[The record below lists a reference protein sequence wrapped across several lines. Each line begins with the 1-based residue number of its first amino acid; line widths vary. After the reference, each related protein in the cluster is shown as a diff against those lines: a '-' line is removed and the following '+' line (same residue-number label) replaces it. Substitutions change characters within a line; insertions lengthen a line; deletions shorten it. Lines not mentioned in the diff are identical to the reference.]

1 MLLAPVPTTT
11 AATDPATKA
20 AFHRHIGQL
29 NQPRI
34 APLQL
39 VLGLLL
45 LLSAV
50 LAYVASPPTI
60 WDYTSAVWQNL
71 FGVILCGLVLL
82 LLRFSTPRMA
92 SLAYGYA
99 ILGWGNNELFRFVA
113 EVRIRHADHAG
124 EALLLYYITRYLA
137 GLGVVWRPRDFGI
150 ALALNHIL
158 LAVVFYWQGQTT
170 IIINFAVWTTTAWL
184 ASYLLYRA
192 ERSAFVAGMQ
202 LKAQNTQLAHANARL
217 AQLNQEKTDLMA
229 IAAHDLRSPL
239 MGMTVLL
246 NLTAAEAGRAWA
258 AGVSSLRAIEQS
270 CKDMAD
276 LVTRVLDAHQA
287 EDGVGRLPLAA
298 ADIRPIVNR
307 AVDAHLPRAAAKS
320 IALTMDLPPEP
331 CMAMLDARALE
342 RVLDNLGSN
351 AIKFSPRSGRV
362 HIRVQQGDAG
372 SGPAIAVSD
381 TGPGIAD
388 DDRSRL
394 FRKFARLRARPT
406 DGESSSGLGLYIVK
420 RLVDEMGGTIAV
432 AGSPGEGAT
441 FTVTLAPPS
450 V

>member
-1 MLLAPVPTTT
+1 MLLSPVSTPDPPITK
-11 AATDPATKA
+11 AAKA
-20 AFHRHIGQL
+20 AFHAQIGL
-29 NQPRI
+29 INRPRL

-50 LAYVASPPTI
+50 IAYLASPPTI
-60 WDYTSAVWQNL
+60 WDYTSAVWLNL
-71 FGVILCGLVLL
+71 FGAMLCGLVLL
-82 LLRFSTPRMA
+82 LLRFSSPRIA

-113 EVRIRHADHAG
+113 EVRVRHADHAG
-124 EALLLYYITRYLA
+124 EALLIYYITRYLA
-137 GLGVVWRPRDFGI
+137 GLGVVWRPRDLGI

-158 LAVVFYWQGQTT
+158 LGVVFYWQGQTT

-192 ERSAFVAGMQ
+192 ERSAFIAGAQ
-202 LKAQNTQLAHANARL
+202 LKAQNAELAQANGRL

-246 NLTAAEAGRAWA
+246 NLTAAEAARAWA

-287 EDGVGRLPLAA
+287 EDGAGRLPLAP
-298 ADIRPIVNR
+298 ADIRPIVSR
-307 AVDAHLPRAAAKS
+307 AVDAHSQRAAAKS
-320 IALTMDLPPEP
+320 IALTMELPDEP
-331 CMAMLDARALE
+331 CVAMLDAKALE

-351 AIKFSPRSGRV
+351 AIKFSPPSGRV
-362 HIRVQQGDAG
+362 HIRVKPADAA
-372 SGPAIAVSD
+372 SGPVIAVSD
-381 TGPGIAD
+381 SGPGISE

-406 DGESSSGLGLYIVK
+406 AGESSSGLGLYIVK
-420 RLVDEMGGTIAV
+420 RLIDDMGGSIAV
-432 AGSPGEGAT
+432 TGMPGEGAT
-441 FTVTLAPPS
+441 FTVTLTSPS

>member
-1 MLLAPVPTTT
+1 MLFAPVSTT
-11 AATDPATKA
+11 AAPINKATKD
-20 AFHRHIGQL
+20 AFHRQIAL
-29 NQPRI
+29 INQPRL

-39 VLGLLL
+39 VLGGLL

-50 LAYVASPPTI
+50 IAYFSSPPTI
-60 WDYTSAVWQNL
+60 WDYTSAVWLNL
-71 FGVILCGLVLL
+71 FGAMLCGLVLL
-82 LLRFSTPRMA
+82 LLRFSSPRMA

-113 EVRIRHADHAG
+113 EVRLRHADHAG
-124 EALLLYYITRYLA
+124 EALLIYYITRYLA
-137 GLGVVWRPRDFGI
+137 GLGVVWRPRDLGL

-192 ERSAFVAGMQ
+192 ERSAFIAGAQ
-202 LKAQNTQLAHANARL
+202 LKAQNAELAQANARL

-246 NLTAAEAGRAWA
+246 NLTAAEAARAWS
-258 AGVSSLRAIEQS
+258 AGVSALRAIEQS

-287 EDGVGRLPLAA
+287 EDGLGRLPLAP
-298 ADIRPIVNR
+298 ADIRPIVAR
-307 AVDAHLPRAAAKS
+307 AVDAHQPRAAAKS
-320 IALTMDLPPEP
+320 IALTLDLPQEP
-331 CMAMLDARALE
+331 CMAMLDAKALE

-351 AIKFSPRSGRV
+351 AVKFSPPSGRV
-362 HIRVQQGDAG
+362 HVRVQHGDPAT
-372 SGPAIAVSD
+372 GPVIAITDS
-381 TGPGIAD
+381 GPGISD
-388 DDRSRL
+388 DDRSGL

-406 DGESSSGLGLYIVK
+406 AGESSSGLGLYIVK
-420 RLVDEMGGTIAV
+420 RLVDDMGGTIAV
-432 AGSPGEGAT
+432 GGLPGEGAT

-450 V
+450 A